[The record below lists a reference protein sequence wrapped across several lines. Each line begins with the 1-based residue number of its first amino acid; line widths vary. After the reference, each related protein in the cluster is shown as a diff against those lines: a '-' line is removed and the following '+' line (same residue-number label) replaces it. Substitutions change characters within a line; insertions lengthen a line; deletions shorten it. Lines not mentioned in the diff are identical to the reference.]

1 MENWPALLVL
11 LVGGVALAAG
21 IARVG
26 FLADFVSGPIL
37 IGFMIGAA
45 LIIISSQLGKLFGI
59 EIGGDNFFQK
69 IWELLIHLNQTSW
82 LTLLIGLALIAFLIA
97 LRYFAPKVPGAII
110 VVVVMTALSALLH
123 LDTHGGYGVP

>member
-26 FLADFVSGPIL
+26 FLADFVSGPI
-37 IGFMIGAA
+37 
-45 LIIISSQLGKLFGI
+45 
-59 EIGGDNFFQK
+59 
-69 IWELLIHLNQTSW
+69 
-82 LTLLIGLALIAFLIA
+82 LIAFLIA